1 LPPDE
6 VLPIVLNV
14 DTPTKTAA
22 RRSRALLTLPAG
34 DQRALELPLREREA
48 SAGLSWPRAVETS
61 RYEQRSMGENTIV
74 THVTANLN
82 AEQLG
87 ALKKRLQRR

>member
-1 LPPDE
+1 
-6 VLPIVLNV
+6 
-14 DTPTKTAA
+14 
-22 RRSRALLTLPAG
+22 
-34 DQRALELPLREREA
+34 
-48 SAGLSWPRAVETS
+48 
-61 RYEQRSMGENTIV
+61 MGENTIV